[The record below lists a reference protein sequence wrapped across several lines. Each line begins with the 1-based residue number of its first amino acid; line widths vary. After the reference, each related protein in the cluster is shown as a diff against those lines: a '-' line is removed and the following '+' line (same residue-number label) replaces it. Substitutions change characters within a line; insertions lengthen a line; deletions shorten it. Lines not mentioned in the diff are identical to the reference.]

1 MTSPF
6 VISSRVIETVKS
18 LPEEERRIISSAL
31 AEELLCGEDPV
42 KKDVAIAG
50 YALFCGPLLCEAGFG
65 AFLCRGSIAVREYGG
80 CFLRKEAACVNVC
93 ARPGVGGDGIC
104 GAFF

>member
-42 KKDVAIAG
+42 KKM
-50 YALFCGPLLCEAGFG
+50 LPL
-65 AFLCRGSIAVREYGG
+65 
-80 CFLRKEAACVNVC
+80 
-93 ARPGVGGDGIC
+93 
-104 GAFF
+104 

>member
-42 KKDVAIAG
+42 KKDVTIAG
-50 YALFCGPLLCEAGFG
+50 HALFGGPLLRETGFG
-65 AFLCRGSIAVREYGG
+65 TFLSQGRIVIREYGC
-80 CFLRKEAACVNVC
+80 CFLRK
-93 ARPGVGGDGIC
+93 
-104 GAFF
+104 

>member
-18 LPEEERRIISSAL
+18 LPDEERRIISSAL

-42 KKDVAIAG
+42 KKMSPLQAMLYSVVRYYVKRDSERSSVRDALSSANTAVA
-50 YALFCGPLLCEAGFG
+50 F
-65 AFLCRGSIAVREYGG
+65 
-80 CFLRKEAACVNVC
+80 
-93 ARPGVGGDGIC
+93 
-104 GAFF
+104 